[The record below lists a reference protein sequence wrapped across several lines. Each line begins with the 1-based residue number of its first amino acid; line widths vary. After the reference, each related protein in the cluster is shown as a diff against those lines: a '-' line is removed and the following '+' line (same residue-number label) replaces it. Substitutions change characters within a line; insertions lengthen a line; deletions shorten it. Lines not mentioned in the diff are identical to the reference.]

1 MMKKLLKVGML
12 ATFFASM
19 IFMGCSKK
27 EAAKAADP
35 NAPVTLTVWCWDPNF
50 NIYAMNTAA
59 EIYKRD
65 HPNVTVNVVETPWAD
80 MQQKLATSL
89 NAGAT
94 DTLPDIILMQDN
106 ATQRYVINYPK
117 AFLPLDGKVDVSQ
130 FAGYKV
136 MDGTVDGKHYSV
148 PFDNGVTG
156 TFLNMDIIEAAG
168 LKLED
173 FEDITWDRFIELG
186 KIVKEKTGKGLIGTQ
201 QGSSDMLMV
210 MLQSA
215 GSWFFDANGKI
226 TMKDNPVLKETLAT
240 YKKMV
245 EAGVL
250 VEVPDWAGYIA
261 TINGATC
268 AGTINGCWIIGSI
281 VGEPSQKGR
290 WRLTTT
296 PRFANIPGATNYSNQ
311 GGSSW
316 MVMAN
321 SKAPE
326 VAMDFLNK
334 TFAGSKELY
343 DTILPSSGAIST
355 WLPAGDSE
363 VYNAPHEFFGGQKV
377 YKILT
382 GYASKVPQ
390 VKYGVYNYEAS
401 GAISS
406 RIIDIVTGKF
416 SIDEALKAAQEEL
429 EFQMGM

>member
-1 MMKKLLKVGML
+1 MKKLLKVGML
-12 ATFFASM
+12 AALSASM
-19 IFMGCSKK
+19 IFTSCSQK
-27 EAAKAADP
+27 EAAKPADP

-59 EIYKRD
+59 EIYKKD

-245 EAGVL
+245 E
-250 VEVPDWAGYIA
+250 
-261 TINGATC
+261 
-268 AGTINGCWIIGSI
+268 
-281 VGEPSQKGR
+281 
-290 WRLTTT
+290 
-296 PRFANIPGATNYSNQ
+296 
-311 GGSSW
+311 
-316 MVMAN
+316 
-321 SKAPE
+321 
-326 VAMDFLNK
+326 
-334 TFAGSKELY
+334 
-343 DTILPSSGAIST
+343 
-355 WLPAGDSE
+355 
-363 VYNAPHEFFGGQKV
+363 
-377 YKILT
+377 
-382 GYASKVPQ
+382 
-390 VKYGVYNYEAS
+390 
-401 GAISS
+401 
-406 RIIDIVTGKF
+406 
-416 SIDEALKAAQEEL
+416 
-429 EFQMGM
+429 